1 MIKFKYEK
9 GDIVTFTFVEGA
21 TTYNNGVVINRWQT
35 DAKRKGGKRAI
46 YEIASMNHSM
56 NSFSIGE
63 SCILKK
69 ISE

>member
-1 MIKFKYEK
+1 MIKYKYEK
-9 GDIVTFTFVEGA
+9 GDIVTFTLFKGSSVE
-21 TTYNNGVVINRWQT
+21 NNGVILNRWQN
-35 DAKRKGGKRAI
+35 DARHNGGKRAI

-63 SCILKK
+63 NCILKK